1 MSLARF
7 SKFERFLDR
16 VIPVAIVALGLWV
29 TAAVAA
35 VSL

>member
-1 MSLARF
+1 MSLAGL
-7 SKFERFLDR
+7 SNFERLLDR
-16 VIPVAIVALGLWV
+16 IFPAAIVGLGLWV

>member
-1 MSLARF
+1 MSLASF

-16 VIPVAIVALGLWV
+16 VIPAAIVGLGLWV

>member
-7 SKFERFLDR
+7 SKFEQLLDR
-16 VIPVAIVALGLWV
+16 VVPAAIVGLGLWV

>member
-1 MSLARF
+1 MSLASF

-16 VIPVAIVALGLWV
+16 VVPAALVGLGLWI
-29 TAAVAA
+29 TAAVAS

>member
-16 VIPVAIVALGLWV
+16 VVPAAIVGLGLWV